1 MDSTI
6 NGKEVHI
13 KNPLDLIGLG
23 KHTLEFNIP
32 KADYWDMLK
41 ETMIVPTM
49 KPNKN
54 KNLLK
59 GGWVYVDPYNSGSN
73 LWTRDYFTKAG
84 ENEPVWAGFG
94 GNGDIFDAGTYT
106 SGYYGFNCPSTKT
119 DEDYSIYNQLNILK
133 PNTKYTWQWDMRR
146 TSPYIEGSMETFFG
160 TSSNTIIDR
169 TKPFYIN
176 GVLYDG
182 TAVDGYA
189 DWNSRIDTEDTTWH
203 RCVYTFTTKSTL
215 PANGARSLRWRAK
228 TGSSWKVKNF
238 MLFEGE
244 SVTGEDF
251 TLHEQEL
258 YDWMFYEGSQG
269 LREVSAN
276 FGFYYS
282 EEYAFCSAFK
292 VNTHTGFN
300 TVGFNPVTQ
309 EFEVQAEV
317 ESFAQ
322 IVNPEKVYY
331 SNIKDIPASK
341 DWDNSIIYNS
351 EPDGTDYLQ
360 TKAKGCYMSLFR
372 VAKDNWSPV
381 VPKRW
386 QATFFTSVPNSK
398 WLYGGYVFTG
408 NLQTYDIEN

>member
-49 KPNKN
+49 KPNKI

-59 GGWVYVDPYNSGSN
+59 GGWVYVDPYNQGST
-73 LWTRDYFTKAG
+73 LWTRDYFTKVDG
-84 ENEPVWAGFG
+84 DVWVGFD
-94 GNGDIFDAGTYT
+94 GNGGIFDAGTYT
-106 SGYYGFNCPSTKT
+106 GGYYGFVCPSTL
-119 DEDYSIYNQLNILK
+119 DNCDYVIGNKQLDVLK
-133 PNTKYTWQWDMRR
+133 PSTTYTWQWDMRR
-146 TSPYIEGSMETFFG
+146 TSPYVTGDMETFMG
-160 TSSNTIIDR
+160 AGSTNIIDFS
-169 TKPFYIN
+169 KPVYVN
-176 GVLYDG
+176 GELYSNPD
-182 TAVDGYA
+182 
-189 DWNSRIDTEDTTWH
+189 RIDGWFDWATVIDSQDTTWH
-203 RCVYTFTTKSTL
+203 RCVMTFTTVSSFPTS
-215 PANGARSLRWRAK
+215 RTCRWRARRD
-228 TGSSWKVKNF
+228 SSWKVKNF

-244 SVTGEDF
+244 SLMGEDF
-251 TLHEQEL
+251 GLHEQEL

-269 LREVSAN
+269 MREVSAN

-317 ESFAQ
+317 ENFAQ

-341 DWDNSIIYNS
+341 DWNNSIIYNPD
-351 EPDGTDYLQ
+351 PDGTDYLQ

>member
-6 NGKEVHI
+6 NGKEIYI
-13 KNPLDLIGLG
+13 KNPLDLIGVG

-49 KPNKN
+49 KPNKI

-59 GGWVYVDPYNSGSN
+59 GGWVYVDPYNSGST
-73 LWTRDYFTKAG
+73 LWTRNYFTKAG
-84 ENEPVWAGFG
+84 ANEPVWAGFDRNG
-94 GNGDIFDAGTYT
+94 GIFDAGTYT
-106 SGYYGFNCPSTKT
+106 SGYYGFNCPSTL
-119 DEDYSIYNQLNILK
+119 DNCDYVIGNKQLDVLK
-133 PNTKYTWQWDMRR
+133 PSTTYTWQWDMRR
-146 TSPYIEGSMETFFG
+146 TSPYVTGTMETFMG
-160 TSSNTIIDR
+160 AGSSAIIDFS
-169 TKPFYIN
+169 KPFYVN
-176 GVLYDG
+176 GEPYSNPG
-182 TAVDGYA
+182 
-189 DWNSRIDTEDTTWH
+189 RIDGWFDWETVIDTQDTTWH
-203 RCVYTFTTKSTL
+203 KCVMTFTTVSSFPTS
-215 PANGARSLRWRAK
+215 RTCRWRIRK
-228 TGSSWKVKNF
+228 NGSWKVKNF

-244 SVTGEDF
+244 SLTGEDF

-258 YDWMFYEGSQG
+258 YDWTFYEGSQG
-269 LREVSAN
+269 MREINAN

-300 TVGFNPVTQ
+300 TLGFNPITQ

-341 DWDNSIIYNS
+341 DWNNSIIYNPD
-351 EPDGTDYLQ
+351 PDGTDYLQ

-386 QATFFTSVPNSK
+386 QATFFKDVPDSK